1 MNTTDTTTLGPCF
14 CGHPATSHGHCA
26 CREPRECTDH
36 LGVCE
41 WCGCSIYEEAHPHRP
56 GLDDDVQVPH
66 RDAYDSTPMEA
77 R

>member
-1 MNTTDTTTLGPCF
+1 MTDLGPCY
-14 CGHPATSHGHCA
+14 CGHDATAHGRCV

-41 WCGCSIYEEAHPHRP
+41 WCGCSFYEESRP
-56 GLDDDVQVPH
+56 PVGLDTGVPP
-66 RDAYDSTPMEA
+66 RDAYDSTPVAQLEEA